1 MDDNIFYV
9 EEIFDDREI
18 YFDMLMHL
26 TFELG
31 RIWNSCDL
39 IDLMKKERV
48 HSTLEEF
55 FQEMNI
61 NVPRLH
67 TGDAARRTFSFE
79 LREYVKKAIT
89 SFHSVSITAK
99 CSLLTRLGVALN
111 YQIYYRR
118 NAQ

>member
-1 MDDNIFYV
+1 MDTFYV
-9 EEIFDDREI
+9 EEIYDDREI

-26 TFELG
+26 IFELG
-31 RIWNSCDL
+31 RIWNDADL
-39 IDLMKKERV
+39 INLIKKERV
-48 HSTLEEF
+48 HRTLEEF

-61 NVPRLH
+61 AVPRH
-67 TGDAARRTFSFE
+67 QTGQAARRTFNYE
-79 LREYVKKAIT
+79 LREYVKKAIR